1 MTQLGEQK
9 IGGIVNDFR
18 LTAITGECV
27 GLESIL
33 RGKKG
38 AVVVFWSGICSHCVR
53 YDSYFNG
60 FTGRHPELGFVTI
73 ASREAETPD
82 QLRKTAKVRQL
93 GFPILHDLGGKVAK
107 IWAAQQTPRVFLV
120 DANRVLLYRGA
131 VDNYKYPADIE
142 YAAYLQPAVLQ
153 FLSGTPIARAET
165 ASFGCA
171 VESIYY
177 KLPKAL

>member
-1 MTQLGEQK
+1 MIQPGKQK
-9 IGGIVNDFR
+9 IGGIVNDFY
-18 LTAITGECV
+18 LTAITGEGV

-38 AVVVFWSGICSHCVR
+38 AAVVFWSGICSHCVR

-60 FTGRHPELGFVTI
+60 FTRQHPELGFVAI
-73 ASREAETPD
+73 ASRDGETPN
-82 QLRKTAKVRQL
+82 QLREKAKLRQL
-93 GFPILHDLGGKVAK
+93 GFPILHDLGGRIAK
-107 IWAAQQTPRVFLV
+107 EWATQQTPRAFLL

-131 VDNYKYPADIE
+131 VDNYKYPADSE

-153 FLSGTPIARAET
+153 FLSGTPIARTET

-177 KLPKAL
+177 KFPKAL